1 MTAKRDVG
9 DRKMEAVAPAIED
22 IVDKL
27 RKKKNI
33 AFKSQKSIQ
42 NSNLFN
48 NTFHSIDQK
57 HKEAYHDKWIKS
69 SLEKWIKP
77 VWKETETETVSER
90 HRKEEKRQNRQ
101 TTYGPWRRRKKVKIG
116 NYKMITIARQA
127 EGWVKWEIKWSW
139 PGIVD
144 GETRTRKASRK

>member
-27 RKKKNI
+27 RKKNI

-57 HKEAYHDKWIKS
+57 HKEAYHDK
-69 SLEKWIKP
+69 
-77 VWKETETETVSER
+77 
-90 HRKEEKRQNRQ
+90 
-101 TTYGPWRRRKKVKIG
+101 
-116 NYKMITIARQA
+116 
-127 EGWVKWEIKWSW
+127 
-139 PGIVD
+139 
-144 GETRTRKASRK
+144 